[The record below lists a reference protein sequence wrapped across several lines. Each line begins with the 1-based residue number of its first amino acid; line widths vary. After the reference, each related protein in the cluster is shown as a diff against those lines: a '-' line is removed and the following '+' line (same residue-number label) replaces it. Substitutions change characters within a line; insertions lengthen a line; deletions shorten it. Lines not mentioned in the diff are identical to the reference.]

1 MNMIFQGTRG
11 KALAAGLV
19 AAGLVISPVPTA
31 SAEQGAAPLRWVAC
45 AGEKVPAGM
54 ECATI
59 QVPVDWARPG
69 ENKITLDLARLPAT
83 DPARRIGSV
92 FTIPGGPGEDGI
104 ASMKQFADRY
114 TALRRRFDVV
124 TSTPRNS
131 TPTKALPAS
140 CLKPGPGVS
149 EPGNRREYEAQSKAL
164 ARVVTTCR
172 KEDRSGLFTRLDGL
186 SMARDVE
193 AVRAALG
200 EERLS
205 FMAWSAGGSPAT
217 AYARLFPHRIR
228 AMYLDGVYNQPGGK
242 LLWDRMSRQS
252 FEKHF
257 RGFVDWCARTSTCA
271 LHGEDA
277 GKVWRKLLKD
287 ADRSPI
293 PVTSAQFG
301 KGKLTGFHLQVAVG
315 LSAADPGAFATAVD
329 KARHGDGSAFA
340 DNVLGLLAV
349 YTQPIVLALRCPDG
363 LGYTTYAEHREAL
376 REARRIS
383 PDMPYS
389 TFDGLV
395 CSGWKIPVANPARPL
410 PVKGLPP
417 FLGAGSQTDF
427 PWTDSLTRTIPG
439 STSVLYDGP
448 GHVMY
453 LTGPKCVV
461 EHADRYLTEL
471 KLPPAGTVCRA

>member
-1 MNMIFQGTRG
+1 MTTIKQRRRRGTRG
-11 KALAAGLV
+11 VVIGVTVAALAGMTP
-19 AAGLVISPVPTA
+19 GA
-31 SAEQGAAPLRWVAC
+31 SAALDAQLTWRDC
-45 AGEKVPAGM
+45 AGQGIPAGM
-54 ECATI
+54 QCAAI
-59 QVPVDWARPG
+59 EVPVDWAKPDG
-69 ENKITLDLARLPAT
+69 SKVELDLARLPAT
-83 DPARRIGSV
+83 DPAHRIGSV

-114 TALRRRFDVV
+114 TTLRQRFDVV
-124 TSTPRNS
+124 TSSPRNS
-131 TPTKALPAS
+131 TPVKKLPAS
-140 CLKPGPGVS
+140 CLKFGPGVS
-149 EPGNRREYEAQSKAL
+149 EPGNRREYEAQAKVL
-164 ARVVTTCR
+164 ARAVATCR

-193 AVRAALG
+193 AIRAALG

-217 AYARLFPHRIR
+217 AYARLFPQRIR
-228 AMYLDGVYNQPGGK
+228 AMYLDGVYNQPDGK
-242 LLWDRMSRQS
+242 LLWDRMLREYG
-252 FEKHF
+252 EKQL
-257 RGFVDWCARTSTCA
+257 RGFFDWCARTSTCA

-301 KGKLTGFHLQVAVG
+301 EGKLTGFHLQMAAG
-315 LSAADPGAFATAVD
+315 LAEADPGAFAKAVD

-340 DNVLGLLAV
+340 DNILGLLAV
-349 YTQPIVLALRCPDG
+349 YTRPITLAQRCSDG
-363 LGYTTYAEHREAL
+363 LGYTTWTEHRQAL
-376 REARRIS
+376 REARKIS

-410 PVKGLPP
+410 PVNGLPP
-417 FLGAGSQTDF
+417 FLGAGSRFDF

-448 GHVMY
+448 GHVLY
-453 LTGPKCVV
+453 LTGSKCVV

-471 KLPPAGTVCRA
+471 KLPPAGTVCRV